1 MPILQIDTNLSM
13 TDVPLDFSI
22 KTCELMADVFKSP
35 LNFCVVHINPDQ
47 EIYWYGLDGPCVLG
61 TLKIVGGSGTIS
73 SKQNIGHAEKLV
85 KHISDN
91 LKLSNKKYKH
101 KQYYYLYNF

>member
-1 MPILQIDTNLSM
+1 M
-13 TDVPLDFSI
+13 
-22 KTCELMADVFKSP
+22 
-35 LNFCVVHINPDQ
+35 HINPDQ

-61 TLKIVGGSGTIS
+61 TLKIVKGSGTIS
-73 SKQNIGHAEKLV
+73 STQNIGHAEKLV

-101 KQYYYLYNF
+101 D